1 MARAETEAQLAR
13 FRRHWEDYGFGL
25 WAAEER
31 ETGRFLGR
39 IGLQYHRL
47 WPHDPEVGWALDPA
61 VWGRGYATEGGA
73 ASIEHAF
80 GPLGFGRVVSIVLPA
95 NVRSIRVME
104 RLGLVDW
111 RRIPS
116 EWGELSVYSVERDS
130 AAAESDESE
139 PALL

>member
-1 MARAETEAQLAR
+1 MTREETADHVARYV
-13 FRRHWEDYGFGL
+13 RHWDEHGFGL

-31 ETGRFLGR
+31 TTGRFVGR

-47 WPHDPEVGWALDPA
+47 WPHDPEVGWGLDPA

-80 GPLGFGRVVSIVLPA
+80 GALGFARVVSIVLPA

-104 RLGLVDW
+104 RLGLAPW
-111 RRIPS
+111 RRLPS
-116 EWGELSVYSVERDS
+116 PWGELDVYAKERDS
-130 AAAESDESE
+130 AGAESAR
-139 PALL
+139 PGRGRV